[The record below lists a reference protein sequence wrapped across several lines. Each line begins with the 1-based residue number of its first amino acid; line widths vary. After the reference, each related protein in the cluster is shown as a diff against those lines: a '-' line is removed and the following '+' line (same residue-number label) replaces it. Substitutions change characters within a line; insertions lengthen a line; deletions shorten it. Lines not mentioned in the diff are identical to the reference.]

1 MSACGAAR
9 DAVAPSAGLVAA
21 RVLRWLSP
29 AAAAERMGALDA
41 LGHAIAA
48 GRENPCLVLWRS
60 APALMATRAETR
72 LPGFAHSAGI
82 LSKEGWPVL
91 VRRSGGTAF
100 AVSPETLQLSWI
112 TSRAA
117 LAADFGGLPDFDT
130 LYRLLADAIVA
141 TLATLGV
148 AATVGEVAGAP
159 CAGRHDI
166 AVGGRKIAGLAQRWS
181 GEGAVTVEA
190 SLIVD
195 GDPQAL
201 ADRVT
206 RLHELAGSPWRCE
219 PESLASLE
227 RLSGGAARAGRGGGV
242 TPESVAALFS
252 NPASSGSVPDGI
264 GSCL

>member
-9 DAVAPSAGLVAA
+9 DAVAPPAGLVAA

-41 LGHAIAA
+41 LGRAIAA
-48 GRENPCLVLWRS
+48 GRESPCLVLWRS

-72 LPGFAHSAGI
+72 LPGFAHSAGM
-82 LSKEGWPVL
+82 LAAQGWPVL
-91 VRRSGGTAF
+91 VRRSGGTGF

-112 TSRAA
+112 TRRAA
-117 LAADFGGLPDFDT
+117 LAADYGRLPDFDT

-141 TLATLGV
+141 ALATLGV

-166 AVGGRKIAGLAQRWS
+166 AAAGRKIAGLAQRWS

-195 GDPQAL
+195 GEARPL
-201 ADRVT
+201 ADAVN
-206 RLHELAGSPWRCE
+206 RLHELAGSPWRCD
-219 PESLASLE
+219 PGTLTSLQCL
-227 RLSGGAARAGRGGGV
+227 GAGSANAQRDGGV

-252 NPASSGSVPDGI
+252 NLASSGSVPDGI